1 MHELLII
8 YLSSFSDLT
17 VSTAG
22 AEPFIHLMQCSSSA
36 GAVTPGRRAQ
46 RSSACNRRKDRAEVS
61 VLLLVAGRRWKPP
74 WVLWFSSVLGVPH
87 NPYCELSL
95 HCTAVLFHFREKS
108 QQTREERAVLPCSP
122 RGLQGPDLLAAL
134 LSSGERSSPFR
145 VKLSLARGAYIEQ
158 MQLSSV
164 VLCSSVRCPGVG
176 KAAPCSVALATRRH
190 SEFNH

>member
-22 AEPFIHLMQCSSSA
+22 AEPFIHLMQCSMS
-36 GAVTPGRRAQ
+36 
-46 RSSACNRRKDRAEVS
+46 
-61 VLLLVAGRRWKPP
+61 
-74 WVLWFSSVLGVPH
+74 
-87 NPYCELSL
+87 
-95 HCTAVLFHFREKS
+95 
-108 QQTREERAVLPCSP
+108 
-122 RGLQGPDLLAAL
+122 
-134 LSSGERSSPFR
+134 ERSSPFR